1 MNFRNGRL
9 RLFCL
14 AGGGDDRYS
23 VVVLVVHSVMQ
34 HRVILRGVANSGRV
48 RRVYVLRNSRRLH
61 EYRRKNRLWIA
72 CAVLAGLALTTVWCY
87 MRCAR
92 ISISFI
98 RRGRSL
104 RQA

>member
-1 MNFRNGRL
+1 MNFSNGRL

-23 VVVLVVHSVMQ
+23 AGVLVVHSVMQ
-34 HRVILRGVANSGRV
+34 HRAILRGVAQRGRV

-61 EYRRKNRLWIA
+61 EYSRKNRLWIA
-72 CAVLAGLALTTVWCY
+72 CAVLAGLALTIGWCC

-98 RRGRSL
+98 RRGKFL